1 MQRHLVPLSAVL
13 LAGVVLTGTAGAQD
27 KKELAF
33 VVNGASDF
41 WKLAEAG
48 VKKAQGELPNYDL
61 QFKYPEQAAA
71 AVQQRLMDDL
81 VAAGV
86 DAIMVSAVDP
96 KTSTEALN
104 RIGGQVPL
112 FTTDSDAPDSNR
124 IAYIG
129 SSNTDAGKQAG
140 EIMLKAMPDGGKCMG
155 FVGLPGADNA
165 RERIEGVREVIKG
178 SKVELV
184 DVRGDDIDQ
193 TRAKRNVEDT
203 LAANPDI
210 NCMVGFYSYN
220 PPRIYEVLKEAGRLG
235 DIKVIAF
242 DEDPIT
248 LGGVREGTIAG
259 TVVQQPYEWGYQ
271 GMKLMA
277 KYLEGDKSGIPANEL
292 IIIPTKI
299 IDKGNVDAFEAELDR
314 AHQGLS
320 AGREPG
326 RRRRA
331 ARPGPMAEALLQLS
345 GITKTYPGVVALGGV
360 DLALHARRG
369 AGPDRRER
377 RRQVDPGEDPGRHHP
392 AVERHDPDR
401 RRRRM
406 TGSPWARRSRP
417 ASPSS
422 TRSSTCSTISTS
434 RPTCSSA
441 ASRAGAGRCG

>member
-1 MQRHLVPLSAVL
+1 MFKAQALTLAAAL
-13 LAGVVLTGTAGAQD
+13 LAGTVAAVPVAAQD
-27 KKELAF
+27 KKELVF

-48 VKKAQGELPNYDL
+48 VKKAQAELPNYDL

-104 RIGGQVPL
+104 RVGSQVPL

-140 EIMLKAMPDGGKCMG
+140 ELMLKAMPDGGKCMG

-165 RERIEGVREVIKG
+165 RERIEGVREAIKG

-203 LAANPDI
+203 LAANADI

-220 PPRIYEVLKEAGRLG
+220 TPRIYEVLKEAGRLG
-235 DIKVIAF
+235 DITVIGF

-248 LGGVREGTIAG
+248 LGGVREGTIVG

-271 GMKLMA
+271 GMLLMA

-292 IIIPTKI
+292 IIVPTKI
-299 IDKGNVDAFEAELDR
+299 IDKGNVDAFEAELV
-314 AHQGLS
+314 
-320 AGREPG
+320 
-326 RRRRA
+326 
-331 ARPGPMAEALLQLS
+331 ARIKG
-345 GITKTYPGVVALGGV
+345 
-360 DLALHARRG
+360 
-369 AGPDRRER
+369 
-377 RRQVDPGEDPGRHHP
+377 
-392 AVERHDPDR
+392 
-401 RRRRM
+401 
-406 TGSPWARRSRP
+406 
-417 ASPSS
+417 
-422 TRSSTCSTISTS
+422 
-434 RPTCSSA
+434 
-441 ASRAGAGRCG
+441 